1 MEINQRIHHLL
12 EKFRTATIN
21 ETEFDELLIWIHG
34 LDEQQE
40 TALAKMDEPL
50 WESLKAVDGSGSR
63 QVDWEAMKYRITKE
77 QEAVPEDDQKIRRL
91 WWRVAAAAI
100 LILGLGITW
109 LVMKPTALDTPTI
122 ALRNTDS
129 VLPNTNQTILTLAD
143 GRTIVL
149 DSTNAGELATANG
162 MKIVKLQSGE
172 IAYDQQTGVALAPEI
187 HTIVVPRGGR
197 PYQIVLADG
206 SKIWLNAA
214 SSLKYPSFF
223 AGNTRDV
230 EITGEAYFEI
240 AHNGTKPFHVR
251 YNQMDV
257 QVLGTHF
264 NVNTY
269 DDEKD
274 IRVTLLEG
282 SVKVN
287 ETLIKPGQQS
297 ILPHTQPALANAAVI
312 DADLELT
319 TAWVNG
325 LFHFDKADIK
335 TILRQVSR
343 WYDLD
348 VVFEGSVST
357 DLFSGKIERS
367 LPLTGIVNL
376 LSSSN
381 IKLRVEGK
389 KLIVE

>member
-12 EKFRTATIN
+12 EKYRAATIS
-21 ETEFDELLIWIHG
+21 EAEFDELLIWLHG
-34 LDEQQE
+34 LDEAQE

-50 WESLKAVDGSGSR
+50 WEELKTQISPDTQRVN
-63 QVDWEAMKYRITKE
+63 WEAMKEGITKE
-77 QEAVPEDDQKIRRL
+77 QGAVSADSQKLRRSA
-91 WWRVAAAAI
+91 WRFAAAAI

-109 LVMKPTALDTPTI
+109 LIMKPSVKEAPI
-122 ALRNTDS
+122 VVLRNTDS
-129 VLPNTNQTILTLAD
+129 ILPNTNHTTLTLAD
-143 GRTIVL
+143 GRTIIL
-149 DSTNAGELATANG
+149 DSTDAGELLAANG
-162 MKIVKLQSGE
+162 IKVVKLQTGE
-172 IAYDQQTGVALAPEI
+172 IAYNKQSGTTPQPET
-187 HTIVVPRGGR
+187 HTIIVPRGGR
-197 PYQIVLADG
+197 PYQLVLSDG

-223 AGNTRDV
+223 AGSSREV
-230 EITGEAYFEI
+230 EITGEAYFEV
-240 AHNGTKPFHVR
+240 AHNTSKPFHVR

-269 DDEKD
+269 EDEKD
-274 IRVTLLEG
+274 IRVTLLKG
-282 SVKVN
+282 AVKVN
-287 ETLIKPGQQS
+287 ATLIKPGQQS
-297 ILPHTQPALANAAVI
+297 VLPHNQPALANTAVTE
-312 DADLELT
+312 ADLDLT
-319 TAWVNG
+319 TAWVQG

-343 WYDLD
+343 WYDLE
-348 VVFEGSVST
+348 VEFEGHVST

-381 IKLRVEGK
+381 IKVRVEGK
-389 KLIVE
+389 KLIIE